1 MPYPPTYGPE
11 PTEALQLMTAP
22 DWKSRIPFLLSLSR
36 LPWRR
41 WSPCRSNAGDS
52 ERSTATSSLH
62 HVMGQS
68 RPSWKDSYYSIHQS
82 LPFSALLKLH
92 YVRPSI
98 PSSLLGGKK
107 RSLNFHGKRIHL
119 LPSEVHEA
127 FSRAQKARAKSL
139 HGQLA
144 TCSLLQHVSCRAA
157 RGTKKQIEKLKKK
170 VKRLKREN
178 RALEREL
185 ELWKEARE
193 HACERGDFFRRLSKR
208 TVEKLRDAE
217 HEWAEAKK
225 NGEDARK
232 ALRLLSTVVKK
243 YRRNLGARNV
253 PPTPPAPHTTPVTP
267 TSPTSPTVPTSPTS
281 PVSHEPLG

>member
-1 MPYPPTYGPE
+1 
-11 PTEALQLMTAP
+11 
-22 DWKSRIPFLLSLSR
+22 
-36 LPWRR
+36 
-41 WSPCRSNAGDS
+41 
-52 ERSTATSSLH
+52 
-62 HVMGQS
+62 MGQS
-68 RPSWKDSYYSIHQS
+68 RPSWKDSYYSILQS

-92 YVRPSI
+92 YVRPWSRKPPRPPLAVAPRNASPPETLPEQGDEI
-98 PSSLLGGKK
+98 ADGESVDLPLEALRAYLRPLLGGKK

-127 FSRAQKARAKSL
+127 FSRAQKARAKTL

-281 PVSHEPLG
+281 PVSHEPLGHKPGTGG